1 MRVQGD
7 TVQVSKACRQ
17 SVSCQLLQTTVIIYR
32 QTAGMY
38 KKTDDNTTLLT
49 IYILVLFEREAY
61 TSSRKTTAQRQQWLP
76 SIWGSLNSEQE
87 AIQT

>member
-1 MRVQGD
+1 MQAKRVMSIIAD
-7 TVQVSKACRQ
+7 DCYNIP
-17 SVSCQLLQTTVIIYR
+17 SVAIILPCKR
-32 QTAGMY
+32 QTVGMY

-61 TSSRKTTAQRQQWLP
+61 TSSRQTTAQRQQWLP
-76 SIWGSLNSEQE
+76 SIWSSQNSEQE